1 MIESLTTLFQ
11 GTYGMITGIC
21 LAVGLVLLAIEIFI
35 PGFGVCGITG
45 ITLLTFSVIFR
56 VITSQDFVH
65 FVYLLLIIVVG
76 IGLTMLIAIR
86 SARFGL
92 ISKTPIVEKSTAIP
106 SDYASNNKN
115 FGYLLNKV
123 GKTKTICKPS
133 GKMEFDN
140 IEYSVISNG
149 DYIEAETP
157 VRVIEVDGSTI
168 IVKKEEKE
176 K

>member
-1 MIESLTTLFQ
+1 MWQSLITLFQ

-45 ITLLTFSVIFR
+45 ITLLVFAVIFR
-56 VITSQDFVH
+56 VITSQDYVH
-65 FVYLLLIIVVG
+65 FVYLLLIIALAV
-76 IGLTMLIAIR
+76 GLTMLVAIR

-92 ISKTPIVEKSTAIP
+92 LSKTPIIEKSTAIP
-106 SDYASNNKN
+106 ADYASNNKN

-123 GKTKTICKPS
+123 GLTKTVCKPS
-133 GKMEFDN
+133 GKMELDN

-149 DYIEAETP
+149 DYIEPNTS

-168 IVKKEEKE
+168 IVKKEVKE